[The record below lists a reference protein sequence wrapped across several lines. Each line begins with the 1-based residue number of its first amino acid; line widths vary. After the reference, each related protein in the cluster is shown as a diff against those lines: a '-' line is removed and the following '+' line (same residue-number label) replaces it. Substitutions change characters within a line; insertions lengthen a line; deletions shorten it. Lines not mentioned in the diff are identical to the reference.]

1 MDIKFECA
9 QCGQRIAIDESAAG
23 LTVQCPQCQQ
33 NLVVPSPS
41 KVIVPKIVAAPPR
54 ELQFIIVN
62 FQQGT
67 PEWREWRHSGIG
79 ASDAPVIMGENPW
92 KTAAELLR
100 EKRGAVRERE
110 QNEAMARGNQL
121 EPQARARYA
130 VRTGKNVNS
139 ACLQNRQFSWLRASV
154 DGITS
159 DGNAVVEIKCGE
171 KVYNSTVQ
179 SGRPPDY
186 YYGQLQHTLA
196 VTGLASIDFWCFLP
210 DQPEVLIHV
219 NRDDDYIKRLI
230 IAEQEFW
237 NKIERKSKKP
247 IRQPAPLST
256 VAPNSSELSCPRD
269 ISATKMESQEIKHDS
284 IFSSPVRR
292 KRRRKKVAPS
302 PTLTGWN
309 VVKAAFGGLFANGSK
324 GENTPLH
331 WAASNGDYVTA
342 QSLLAKGAKANAK
355 DQNGATPLYWAAL
368 QGHYDVVE
376 LLLSYGADMQA
387 KNAYGRTP
395 FYYAFSRGHKAIAEL
410 FLSRGLN
417 INAREETGQTYLHTA
432 SIPEATFLLSHGADV
447 NAKNGNGL
455 TPLHLAV
462 IESNNKP
469 LTELLLAK
477 GADIN
482 AKMDDGATLLHN
494 AAECGD
500 SIAVEFLL
508 ARGANVSVKD
518 SAGRTPLH
526 IVMWKN
532 FEAVAALLLDK
543 GADINAKNIE
553 GRTALHEATASKK
566 YSAVEFLLSRGA
578 NPNAKDNEATT
589 PLHLAASKGGKA
601 AVKLLLAKGA
611 EVNVV
616 DKNGT
621 TPLQLAI
628 ANDRKLVAKLLE
640 SLSG

>member
-210 DQPEVLIHV
+210 DLPEVLVRVDRDEKYIQRLLSAEEKFWNDV
-219 NRDDDYIKRLI
+219 QQTRKPILARKSVTPNPKLEKRDDR
-230 IAEQEFW
+230 
-237 NKIERKSKKP
+237 
-247 IRQPAPLST
+247 
-256 VAPNSSELSCPRD
+256 
-269 ISATKMESQEIKHDS
+269 
-284 IFSSPVRR
+284 
-292 KRRRKKVAPS
+292 
-302 PTLTGWN
+302 GW
-309 VVKAAFGGLFANGSK
+309 
-324 GENTPLH
+324 
-331 WAASNGDYVTA
+331 
-342 QSLLAKGAKANAK
+342 
-355 DQNGATPLYWAAL
+355 
-368 QGHYDVVE
+368 
-376 LLLSYGADMQA
+376 
-387 KNAYGRTP
+387 
-395 FYYAFSRGHKAIAEL
+395 
-410 FLSRGLN
+410 
-417 INAREETGQTYLHTA
+417 
-432 SIPEATFLLSHGADV
+432 
-447 NAKNGNGL
+447 
-455 TPLHLAV
+455 
-462 IESNNKP
+462 
-469 LTELLLAK
+469 
-477 GADIN
+477 
-482 AKMDDGATLLHN
+482 TLLH
-494 AAECGD
+494 
-500 SIAVEFLL
+500 IAVAED
-508 ARGANVSVKD
+508 RKD
-518 SAGRTPLH
+518 S
-526 IVMWKN
+526 
-532 FEAVAALLLDK
+532 
-543 GADINAKNIE
+543 
-553 GRTALHEATASKK
+553 
-566 YSAVEFLLSRGA
+566 VESLLSQGSDVHA
-578 NPNAKDNEATT
+578 VDPNGNT
-589 PLHLAASKGGKA
+589 PLHLAAIQGFSKIAGVLLAHGANINAQNTIGLTPLHIAVSEGHKHVLKFLLEKGADIQIATNGGITPLHLALYKGQTELAGILVGEETQLINTTEAQTKNSYGGTMLHTA
-601 AVKLLLAKGA
+601 AYEGDSASAKRLLQNFVEVNGQDNNQRTALHLAVWQGHKKIVSLLLANGAHPNVRDKDGRTPLHNAVASWDCPEDITNLLLTKGA
-611 EVNVV
+611 EVNAK
-616 DKNGT
+616 DNNGQ
-621 TPLQLAI
+621 TPLDLAYS
-628 ANDRKLVAKLLE
+628 RKEVAEILR
-640 SLSG
+640 SHGARVS